1 MKVPTNK
8 VKDIISYYKDQLLP
22 LYGEEQSRQ
31 MLGMLIENFFGFDR
45 IYLVLNPEER
55 LSESEML
62 TIHFAVKELLKHRPI
77 QYVIGK
83 ALFCGHW
90 FEVNQNV
97 LIPRPETEEMVEMAI
112 AMLKNDE
119 QVSVLDIG
127 TGSGCIAISIELQH
141 PKVQVD
147 AIDVSKEALEV
158 AELNAKRLNS
168 AVQLI
173 QMDIKSNDF
182 SCINKQYDLIIS
194 NPPYVSKSEMQLMR
208 SNVLDWEPSLA
219 LFVPDD
225 DPLLF
230 YRYITDFAHSH
241 LKSGGILLFEINE
254 KFGQEVLELL
264 EAKKFSEAVLLYDY
278 HGKYRFVKGLM

>member
-8 VKDIISYYKDQLLP
+8 VRDIISYYKDQLLP
-22 LYGEEQSRQ
+22 LYGEKESRQ
-31 MLGMLIENFFGFDR
+31 MLGMLIENFFDFDR
-45 IYLVLNPEER
+45 IYLALHPEER

-83 ALFCGHW
+83 SLFCGHW

-97 LIPRPETEEMVEMAI
+97 LIPRSETEEMVEMAI
-112 AMLKNDE
+112 AMIENDE

-127 TGSGCIAISIELQH
+127 TGSGCIAISIDLQH
-141 PKVQVD
+141 PKTKVD
-147 AIDVSKEALEV
+147 AIDISKEALEV
-158 AELNAKRLNS
+158 AERNAKRLNS

-182 SCINKQYDLIIS
+182 SCIDKQYDLIIS
-194 NPPYVSKSEMQLMR
+194 NPPYVSKSEIQLMR
-208 SNVLDWEPSLA
+208 SNVLDWEPALA

-230 YRYITDFAHSH
+230 YRYITEFAKYH
-241 LKSGGILLFEINE
+241 LKSGGKLLLEVNE

-264 EAKKFSEAVLLYDY
+264 KAKKFSGADLLNDF
-278 HGKYRFVKGLM
+278 HGKHRFVKGLM